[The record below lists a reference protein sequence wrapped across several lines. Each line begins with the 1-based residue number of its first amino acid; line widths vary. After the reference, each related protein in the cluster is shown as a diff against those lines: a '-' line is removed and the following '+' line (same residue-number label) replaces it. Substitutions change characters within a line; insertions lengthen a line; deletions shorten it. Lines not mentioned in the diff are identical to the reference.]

1 MKITWIE
8 RRCEQLWKIAICQTK
23 KKFPFKL
30 KTNISKRKKI
40 IFIARE
46 SRRREM
52 MSGAFKLE
60 KPIILVNE
68 IKQKLRV
75 FEASAEE
82 NFLMVRVLWEKTN
95 KKIEN

>member
-1 MKITWIE
+1 
-8 RRCEQLWKIAICQTK
+8 
-23 KKFPFKL
+23 
-30 KTNISKRKKI
+30 
-40 IFIARE
+40 
-46 SRRREM
+46 M
-52 MSGAFKLE
+52 MSGALKLE